1 MVLKN
6 INFPSFYDHLNFDVF
21 QKMSKSA
28 KMAYFGVFCTFFK
41 KINFAYKGA
50 RKLKIYMGGP
60 YMTKTTD
67 IKWFQKI
74 SIFQV
79 FMAFSIFDDFRPK
92 NFLQNFL
99 VFLVYI

>member
-6 INFPSFYDHLNFDVF
+6 INFPCFYDLFNFDVFDVF

-28 KMAYFGVFCTFFK
+28 KMAYFGVFCTFLK

-50 RKLKIYMGGP
+50 RKLKIDMGGT

-67 IKWFQKI
+67 IK
-74 SIFQV
+74 
-79 FMAFSIFDDFRPK
+79 
-92 NFLQNFL
+92 
-99 VFLVYI
+99 